1 MLCHPQHPTSH
12 ILSFLE
18 SVTLPPKTYP
28 SFSILLESY
37 QSSSPISSP
46 TRSPSPFP
54 LFTSNHSPL
63 QNLSQH
69 AAAHDGAV
77 GPRLTLGRSARRRA
91 TTRQAQS
98 RAPATTTT
106 CQPALPCP
114 TIPVHRFLGS
124 GTGFPTTGC
133 TSCVCAL
140 LEESEQSGLEQ
151 VVRTG
156 EENTVGGRGR
166 PAFLRPT
173 TVERH
178 PRAVRG

>member
-1 MLCHPQHPTSH
+1 M
-12 ILSFLE
+12 
-18 SVTLPPKTYP
+18 
-28 SFSILLESY
+28 LESY

-54 LFTSNHSPL
+54 LFTWNHSPL

-114 TIPVHRFLGS
+114 TLGVHRFLGS

-133 TSCVCAL
+133 TSCVCSVGRKWAEWSWAGCPDGWVGEYGQGGEGQTCIPKTHNRREAPTGGARVKGDPRHRL
-140 LEESEQSGLEQ
+140 HSWEPQLPTVTHGLKG
-151 VVRTG
+151 TY
-156 EENTVGGRGR
+156 
-166 PAFLRPT
+166 
-173 TVERH
+173 
-178 PRAVRG
+178 